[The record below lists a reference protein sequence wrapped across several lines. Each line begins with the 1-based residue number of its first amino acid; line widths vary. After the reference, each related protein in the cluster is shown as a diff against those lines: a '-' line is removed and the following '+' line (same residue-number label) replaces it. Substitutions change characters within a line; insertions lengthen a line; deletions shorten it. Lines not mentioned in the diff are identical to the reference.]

1 MMMVAGM
8 ILSGSVMRGTR
19 SIGIAQND
27 TEPAV
32 DRRQHEAGG
41 NERPQAE
48 HRDYPGRGP
57 MRCPVA

>member
-8 ILSGSVMRGTR
+8 ILAGTVMRSAR

-27 TEPAV
+27 GEPAV

-48 HRDYPGRGP
+48 YRD
-57 MRCPVA
+57 